1 MTTLDASYT
10 VAELAREVGIKPY
23 TVRYYERIGLVAAP
37 SRPSGD
43 HRRHDDFP
51 VDVMRFIQGAQRLR
65 LRLADIRELVELR
78 RTGEWLSRHS
88 DWPVTSRQEV
98 VARGTRIA
106 SLGLVALMIGPLAS
120 AGCAAHTTSE
130 PTGTLSVRVAMF
142 GGPYINGN
150 RGIHLSGGVRLPACL
165 RRRRRRLSWAFTP
178 VTWIPLNGK
187 MALDNEPASGVTVTA
202 TDADGTKWTAITDD
216 HGMATLTVPVG
227 TYDVDSNYCGPR
239 RHRRVSESAVS
250 SVLIPCAVPEATS
263 AGTAR
268 AKRGSSGRW
277 LAPTNASNTAA
288 PITNRRR
295 SPKDHLQ
302 A

>member
-142 GGPYINGN
+142 GGPYING
-150 RGIHLSGGVRLPACL
+150 
-165 RRRRRRLSWAFTP
+165 
-178 VTWIPLNGK
+178 K

-239 RHRRVSESAVS
+239 RHSRVSESAVS

-302 A
+302 APSD